1 MKNMKKFVFLVVVS
15 VLCGI
20 PSWVMGQLKVDTTG
34 VVVLG
39 SRYGKYNPRIMNPG
53 NSPLLVMDTTGI
65 SIMSSS
71 ILTPFRIFS
80 YNRSTYLANSNKKIE
95 TYAQTLPGGIRIGN
109 SRVQVY
115 PSGMKESDL
124 NSVSTNAPLQAI
136 SSGVSLYVKGGLGS
150 YSSPALLSKTTG
162 AITIDVQSTVTP
174 EVSLASCELDAANNR
189 KTTFFVKGDG
199 TVYTQNGVIQSSD
212 ISKKENVDSI
222 SPRTALTALTAL
234 RGVTFSYKGSG
245 GSLTDQPV
253 VTPMRARNAVASD
266 EDSLTEEEETEEVID
281 ESDRISDEVLAQME
295 AERSRKRIGLIAQE
309 VEQVVPEVVRT
320 LPDGSKGIMYSD
332 LIGMI
337 IEGMKEIQTTVQEQK
352 AQLTARIDSLRT
364 TLDFYKS
371 LIPAVGSSPA
381 PVVRSTPR
389 SEVQPKEG
397 IASSL
402 LNQVVL
408 YQNIPNPFT
417 ATTEIIYTLPEGLE
431 DCVIGLYDLN
441 GQLLKQYTLTTLSGK
456 VVIQGS
462 ELDKGTYI
470 YTLSCGGQVLAS
482 RKIVK
487 A

>member
-1 MKNMKKFVFLVVVS
+1 M
-15 VLCGI
+15 
-20 PSWVMGQLKVDTTG
+20 
-34 VVVLG
+34 
-39 SRYGKYNPRIMNPG
+39 
-53 NSPLLVMDTTGI
+53 
-65 SIMSSS
+65 
-71 ILTPFRIFS
+71 
-80 YNRSTYLANSNKKIE
+80 
-95 TYAQTLPGGIRIGN
+95 
-109 SRVQVY
+109 
-115 PSGMKESDL
+115 
-124 NSVSTNAPLQAI
+124 
-136 SSGVSLYVKGGLGS
+136 
-150 YSSPALLSKTTG
+150 
-162 AITIDVQSTVTP
+162 
-174 EVSLASCELDAANNR
+174 
-189 KTTFFVKGDG
+189 
-199 TVYTQNGVIQSSD
+199 
-212 ISKKENVDSI
+212 
-222 SPRTALTALTAL
+222 
-234 RGVTFSYKGSG
+234 
-245 GSLTDQPV
+245 
-253 VTPMRARNAVASD
+253 
-266 EDSLTEEEETEEVID
+266 
-281 ESDRISDEVLAQME
+281 
-295 AERSRKRIGLIAQE
+295 IAQE

-371 LIPAVGSSPA
+371 LIPSVGSSA
-381 PVVRSTPR
+381 TPVVQPTPR

-417 ATTEIIYTLPEGLE
+417 STTEIVYTLPEGLE

-441 GQLLKQYTLTTLSGK
+441 GQILKQYALTTLSGK

-482 RKIVK
+482 RKMVK

>member
-1 MKNMKKFVFLVVVS
+1 MKNMKKFVFLVVLTVAS
-15 VLCGI
+15 GI
-20 PSWVMGQLKVDTTG
+20 PSLVMGQLKVDTLGT
-34 VVVLG
+34 VVVGDLF
-39 SRYGKYNPRIMNPG
+39 YNPRINYGKSALYVADSMGITIRSKTFLTAYRFFSSG
-53 NSPLLVMDTTGI
+53 NDLYFTNS
-65 SIMSSS
+65 
-71 ILTPFRIFS
+71 
-80 YNRSTYLANSNKKIE
+80 RSTDYS
-95 TYAQTLPGGIRIGN
+95 QSLPGGIRLCNG
-109 SRVQVY
+109 RYVQVY
-115 PSGMKESDL
+115 PPAMSPLSMLPYSGL
-124 NSVSTNAPLQAI
+124 NATLQAYSNSSTSPAI
-136 SSGVSLYVKGGLGS
+136 YAIGKSYYTSLRGVITVDVPGAQYTSFISCASDSSGKRN
-150 YSSPALLSKTTG
+150 
-162 AITIDVQSTVTP
+162 TV
-174 EVSLASCELDAANNR
+174 
-189 KTTFFVKGDG
+189 FYVKGDG
-199 TVYTQNGVIQSSD
+199 SVYAKNGLIQSSD

-222 SPRTALTALTAL
+222 SPRTALNALTAL

-253 VTPMRARNAVASD
+253 ATPMRARNAVASD
-266 EDSLTEEEETEEVID
+266 ENMSTDEEETEEVID

-381 PVVRSTPR
+381 PVVQSTPR

-417 ATTEIIYTLPEGLE
+417 STTEIVYTLPEGLE
-431 DCVIGLYDLN
+431 DCVVGLYDLN

-482 RKIVK
+482 RKMVK
-487 A
+487 M

>member
-1 MKNMKKFVFLVVVS
+1 MENMKKFVFLVVVS

-20 PSWVMGQLKVDTTG
+20 PSWVMGQLKVDT
-34 VVVLG
+34 LG
-39 SRYGKYNPRIMNPG
+39 TVIVGSLIYNPRINYGKSALYVTDSMGITIRSKTMFMGYRFFSSGSNLHIT
-53 NSPLLVMDTTGI
+53 NSQ
-65 SIMSSS
+65 SIDY
-71 ILTPFRIFS
+71 T
-80 YNRSTYLANSNKKIE
+80 
-95 TYAQTLPGGIRIGN
+95 QTLPGGIRLCNGN
-109 SRVQVY
+109 YLQVY
-115 PSGMKESDL
+115 PTSMS
-124 NSVSTNAPLQAI
+124 PLSMLP
-136 SSGVSLYVKGGLGS
+136 SSGKNARFQSFGRSNPAIYATGTPSFYSYGGVIISDVTNERSAPFVSCLVDSSGKRNPIFYV
-150 YSSPALLSKTTG
+150 
-162 AITIDVQSTVTP
+162 Q
-174 EVSLASCELDAANNR
+174 
-189 KTTFFVKGDG
+189 GDG
-199 TVYTQNGVIQSSD
+199 SVYAKNGLIQSSD

-222 SPRTALTALTAL
+222 SPRTALNALTAL

-253 VTPMRARNAVASD
+253 AIPMRARNAVASD

-352 AQLTARIDSLRT
+352 DQLTARIDSLRT

-456 VVIQGS
+456 VVIQGN